1 MGNHYRAA
9 LVVLRHFFLVFLKE
23 KYMLL
28 ELSSLVV
35 AACSGHL
42 FFGGLKKKS
51 TKDIALGG
59 VGLVLAGLPLALKF
73 LGWVI

>member
-1 MGNHYRAA
+1 
-9 LVVLRHFFLVFLKE
+9 
-23 KYMLL
+23 MLL